1 LAFTG
6 RVNEFHAL
14 VFDPPNEATDH
25 RQPRPRGMSSSPP
38 RFAAERQSGIG
49 PIRLMKDLQIDDFS

>member
-1 LAFTG
+1 MKQPITDSPD
-6 RVNEFHAL
+6 HAGCL
-14 VFDPPNEATDH
+14 LL
-25 RQPRPRGMSSSPP
+25 P